1 MMLALHAADPRSG
14 RGRWMTTSP
23 DAGTIALTDGT
34 VIPYRPI
41 LPADREALQRFHGR
55 HSELAIYLRF
65 FNAQRMLSEAQ
76 ARHFTELDGDH
87 RFALVALDP
96 SEPSEVIAV
105 VRYDREPGT
114 DRAEYAAIVAGDWQ
128 GKGLGLGLTR
138 RLIEAARR
146 RGVRS
151 FCAYVL
157 PENLRMLNLLR
168 DLGLPEE
175 IHFEDG
181 VERIDVLLDPISL

>member
-1 MMLALHAADPRSG
+1 MNSN
-14 RGRWMTTSP
+14 P
-23 DAGTIALTDGT
+23 DAGAILLEDGT
-34 VIPYRPI
+34 AIPYRPI
-41 LPADREALQRFHGR
+41 WPADREALQRFHGR

-65 FNAQRMLSEAQ
+65 FRVQRALDEAQ
-76 ARHFTELDGDH
+76 ARHFTELDGVD

-96 SEPSEVIAV
+96 AEPSEIIGV

-114 DRAEYAAIVAGDWQ
+114 NRAEYAAIVAGAWQ

-138 RLIEAARR
+138 RLIESAKR
-146 RGVRS
+146 RGIRA

-168 DLGLPEE
+168 DLDLPEQV
-175 IHFEDG
+175 HFEDG
-181 VERIDVLLDPISL
+181 VERIDVQL